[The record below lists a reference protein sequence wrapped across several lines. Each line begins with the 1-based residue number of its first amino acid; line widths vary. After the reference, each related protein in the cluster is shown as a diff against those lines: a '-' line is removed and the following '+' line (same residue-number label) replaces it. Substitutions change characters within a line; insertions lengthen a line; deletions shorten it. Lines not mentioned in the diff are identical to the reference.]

1 VGLNQDAESRP
12 ETAEIDKYI
21 ISDEKKL
28 PLILKEAEKQN
39 YIY

>member
-1 VGLNQDAESRP
+1 L
-12 ETAEIDKYI
+12 YI
-21 ISDEKKL
+21 ITDEKKL